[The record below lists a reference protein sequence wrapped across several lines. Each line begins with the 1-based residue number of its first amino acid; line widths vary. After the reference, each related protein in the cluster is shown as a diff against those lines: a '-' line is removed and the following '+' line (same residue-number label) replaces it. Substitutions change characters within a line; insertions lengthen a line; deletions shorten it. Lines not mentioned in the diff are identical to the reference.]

1 VRHCA
6 NPMDLTTYK
15 TRELLKLWA
24 AIMRE
29 LLRRDVVRTANNPIG
44 DIAEAIVAEH
54 YDGERQGFSNSGW
67 DVTTPHGERV
77 EVKGIRLTDSR
88 TRANL
93 SPIPKTSTY
102 THVVI
107 VVFDAD
113 LRVTEALR
121 MPRAA
126 VERLFSPRKKD
137 GARIIRLSRRLRGD
151 VDVVPIEISDAM
163 LDA

>member
-1 VRHCA
+1 V
-6 NPMDLTTYK
+6 DLTTYT

-44 DIAEAIVAEH
+44 DIAEAVVTEH
-54 YDGERQGFSNSGW
+54 YDGQRQSFSNSGW
-67 DVTTPHGERV
+67 DVTTPSGERL

-93 SPIPKTSTY
+93 SPIPATSTY
-102 THVVI
+102 THVII

-113 LRVTEALR
+113 LRITESLR
-121 MPRAA
+121 MRRSA
-126 VERLFSPRKKD
+126 VERIFSPRKKD
-137 GARIIRLSRRLRGD
+137 GARIIRLSTKLRND
-151 VDVVPIEISDAM
+151 VDVVPITISDEL